1 MKYKEVAEKLCK
13 KYQTRDPFEIAR
25 QLGIQVFYGH
35 YGTIRGYYNKI
46 IQQRMIHINEALD
59 EQQQTIVC
67 AHELGHA
74 IFHPDTNYA
83 VFAGKLPFCCKCRLE
98 LEANKFCG
106 LICFGRTTICGNTS
120 IGRFHKSPHCWVS
133 AMKSRNTGC
142 CPLSRG
148 CRKYDNEEVAHGISE
163 QAV

>member
-46 IQQRMIHINEALD
+46 SQQRMIHINAALD
-59 EQQQTIVC
+59 EPQQTIVC

-74 IFHPDTNYA
+74 IFHPNTNT
-83 VFAGKLPFCCKCRLE
+83 PFLRANTFFSVSKLE
-98 LEANKFCG
+98 LEANKFAVDLLWSDDDLRECQ
-106 LICFGRTTICGNTS
+106 LWTIPQ
-120 IGRFHKSPHCWVS
+120 I
-133 AMKSRNTGC
+133 A
-142 CPLSRG
+142 LLL
-148 CRKYDNEEVAHGISE
+148 GISE
-163 QAV
+163 ELAEYRMLTVVPRLKGA

>member
-74 IFHPDTNYA
+74 IFHPDTNTPFLRANTFFA
-83 VFAGKLPFCCKCRLE
+83 VSRLE
-98 LEANKFCG
+98 LEANKFAADLLWSDDDLREYQYWTVPQVAALLG
-106 LICFGRTTICGNTS
+106 
-120 IGRFHKSPHCWVS
+120 VS
-133 AMKSRNTGC
+133 DEIAEYRM
-142 CPLSRG
+142 LSVIPRLQ
-148 CRKYDNEEVAHGISE
+148 EV
-163 QAV
+163 